1 MLVKYISLKG
11 KKMFL
16 IKIMYIHLLSYKF
29 KNILYFKQKKKVLQ
43 NIYEKLIKRK
53 ENEMYKN
60 IIQII
65 KYLFN

>member
-1 MLVKYISLKG
+1 
-11 KKMFL
+11 MFL